1 MIRSGVQLVRA
12 ARYGSGGIGK
22 CGMATAALK
31 HTVLY
36 DAHKELQAKMAEF
49 AGYEMPIQ
57 YPDGIK
63 DSHLW
68 VRASAGLFD
77 VSHMGQIRLRGK
89 DRVEFIEKLVTADV
103 GNTPVGHAN
112 LSVFTTE
119 KGTIIDDTIITNLG
133 DEVGLVINA
142 GCKDKDIEHIK
153 EHLEVA
159 KKNGMDVDLKV
170 IDDHELLALQGPKAM
185 EVLSGMV
192 DAKELDLVKMNFMT
206 AQAANV
212 MGIPCHVTRCGYTGE
227 DGFEIS
233 VPAENTKEF
242 FAGMLADER
251 VRPAGLG
258 PRDSLRLEAG
268 LCLYG
273 SDIDDTTTPIE
284 ANINFVV
291 AKSRRESGG
300 FLGDKIILS
309 QIADKTLT
317 DRKRCG
323 LVIAGA
329 PARGGERVFDMD
341 MNLIGTISSGTYSP
355 TLLKPISMAYLKKP
369 FNKAGTDV
377 QVNVRGRMNRAKVE
391 KMPFVEARYYRAP
404 E

>member
-12 ARYGSGGIGK
+12 AQSGSGGIGK

-31 HTVLY
+31 RTVLY

-103 GNTPVGHAN
+103 GNTPLGLAN

-159 KKNGMDVDLKV
+159 KKNGMDVDLE
-170 IDDHELLALQGPKAM
+170 IINDHELLALQGPKAM

-192 DAKELDLVKMNFMT
+192 DAKDLDLVKMNFMT
-206 AQAANV
+206 AQPANV

-233 VPAENTKEF
+233 VPGENAKEF

-273 SDIDDTTTPIE
+273 SDIDETTTPVE

-291 AKSRRESGG
+291 AKSRRASGG

-323 LVIAGA
+323 LVITGA
-329 PARGGERVFDMD
+329 PARGGERVFDLD

-355 TLLKPISMAYLKKP
+355 TLMKPICMAYLNKP
-369 FNKAGTDV
+369 FNKVGTDV
-377 QVNVRGRMNRAKVE
+377 QVNVRGRMNKATVV